1 MNDSNN
7 LRDRLRAAWRQ
18 AMPLRASRPRGVRR
32 RPRDPGEARALR
44 EVALRVGRRAFSTW
58 ILKTAPR
65 TYRLQSIGPAR

>member
-1 MNDSNN
+1 MKEPED
-7 LRDRLRAAWRQ
+7 LRDRLRSAWRR

-58 ILKTAPR
+58 IRQTGPR
-65 TYRLQSIGPAR
+65 NYRLQSSCPVR